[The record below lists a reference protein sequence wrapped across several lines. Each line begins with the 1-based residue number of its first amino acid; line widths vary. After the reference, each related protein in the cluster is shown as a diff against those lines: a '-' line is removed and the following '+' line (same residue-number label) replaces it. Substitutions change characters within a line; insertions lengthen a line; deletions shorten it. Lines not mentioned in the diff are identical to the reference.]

1 MSLESLIP
9 KSLPVA
15 KEISRFPPV
24 RRDIAIIVNSDVSV
38 YSLLAGMYAE
48 KSAIVA
54 DISLFDI
61 YRGKGM
67 ETTKK
72 SLAFRVLLQDTE
84 KTLTDEEAD
93 LAVTSIVK
101 NLENKFG
108 ATLRN

>member
-1 MSLESLIP
+1 MAGIHTS
-9 KSLPVA
+9 A
-15 KEISRFPPV
+15 AFDG
-24 RRDIAIIVNSDVSV
+24 RDIAIIVDSDVSV
-38 YSLLAGMYAE
+38 YSLLTSMHAE
-48 KSAIVA
+48 KSAIVS

-67 ETTKK
+67 ESTKK

-93 LAVTSIVK
+93 FAVTSLIK
-101 NLENKFG
+101 ILENKFC